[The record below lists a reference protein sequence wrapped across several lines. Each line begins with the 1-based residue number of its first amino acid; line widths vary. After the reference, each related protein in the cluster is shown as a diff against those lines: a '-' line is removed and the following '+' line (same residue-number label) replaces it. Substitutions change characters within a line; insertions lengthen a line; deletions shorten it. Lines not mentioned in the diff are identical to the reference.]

1 MEIIDHISLR
11 QVKKPS
17 STDPLLTILIPSWN
31 NLDYLRLCIDS
42 IRRHSSLPLQIIV
55 HVNEGADGTLEWV
68 DIQPDID
75 YTHSQVNIGI
85 CYALNHARA
94 LVRGEYI
101 VYINDDMYVCPG
113 WDTALMEEVRA
124 IGHPWFFLSATMIE
138 PRATG
143 NPCVLVQDFGSSVA
157 DFGEASLLE
166 HFATHKKGDWMGAT
180 WPPNIVHRDVWDLVG
195 GYSVEFSPG
204 LYSDPDFSMK
214 LWTMGIRLF
223 KGVGRSRV
231 YHFMSKS
238 LGRVDRNDGE
248 KTFVQK
254 WGITSGYLTRSLLKR
269 GAPFTGPAVDVS
281 EGAGHALKMSWKR
294 VRAAL
299 RKA

>member
-1 MEIIDHISLR
+1 MEITSHISPRLVQR
-11 QVKKPS
+11 PS
-17 STDPLLTILIPSWN
+17 STTPLLTLLIPSWN

-42 IRRHSSLPLQIIV
+42 IRRHSILPFQIVV
-55 HVNEGADGTLEWV
+55 HVNEGTDGTLQWL
-68 DIQPDID
+68 DSQNDID
-75 YTHSQVNIGI
+75 YTYSRSNIGI
-85 CYALNHARA
+85 CYALNHARTLA
-94 LVRGEYI
+94 KGEYI

-143 NPCVLVQDFGSSVA
+143 NPSVLVGDFGSSAA
-157 DFGEASLLE
+157 DFREADLLA
-166 HFATHKKGDWMGAT
+166 HFADTPKEDWMGAT

-195 GYSVEFSPG
+195 GYSIEFSPG

-214 LWTMGIRLF
+214 LWTMGVRHF
-223 KGVGRSRV
+223 RGVARSRV

-238 LGRVDRNDGE
+238 LGRIVPNDGE

-254 WGITSGYLTRSLLKR
+254 WGVSSSYLTKQMLRR
-269 GAPFTGPAVDVS
+269 GSVYTGPAPDS
-281 EGAGHALKMSWKR
+281 TPGPGLRLKMTWKR
-294 VRAAL
+294 LRAAL
-299 RKA
+299 KKV